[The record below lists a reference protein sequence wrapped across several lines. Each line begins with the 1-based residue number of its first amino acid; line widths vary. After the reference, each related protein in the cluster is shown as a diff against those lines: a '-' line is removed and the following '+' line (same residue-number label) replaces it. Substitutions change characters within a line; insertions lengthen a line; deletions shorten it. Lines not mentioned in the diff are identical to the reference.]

1 MEIVSKIFTHWLFPI
16 VTCMALLTVHI
27 GDSTPVEI
35 LRLKQFDL
43 LQQTDAPSRSADIGI
58 VTIDEKAISKYGQFP
73 WKRDVLA
80 DIIWKLREAG
90 ANIIVLPILMSET
103 DRLGGD
109 EDLAD
114 ALYQNGIV
122 IAQVGSGQVNKG
134 GMPRGVAKI
143 GDPIPYLFEWGG
155 MLGPIPLLGQ
165 TADGVGVLNTVP
177 EVDGVVRRL
186 PLMMSIGE
194 EVYPSIAVEVLR
206 VATGN
211 PSYQVKA
218 TDGGI
223 VAVRVKGFPIIKTD
237 ENARIWLRWNKTF
250 DKISA
255 AEDDFSAFAGRM
267 VIIGA
272 TAEGLGG
279 FIASPTGPK
288 HNYIPSAVSLQT
300 MIDGETILRPWWS
313 RLAELSA
320 TVLLGLLIIV
330 AARFFAYRWA
340 AMVII
345 WSVGGLLFGSW
356 WMWSGSLMLL
366 DVTMPI
372 ISVILVGFHA
382 IFLRFIL
389 EFRQKQQ
396 IKKQFGTYLSPDLV
410 AKLQRQPDLLRLGGD
425 SRELS
430 IMFTDVRGFTN
441 ISEHYGEDVQ
451 GLTKIMNRYMTAMT
465 KKILENNGTLDKYIG
480 DAQMAFWNAPV
491 DNEKH
496 ATDAV
501 KTALEMM
508 ESLDEFNEEVV
519 SEGIP
524 AFGMG
529 LGINTD
535 TVVVGNMG
543 SDQRFDY
550 TCLGDGVNTAAR
562 LEGQSKNYGVKI
574 IIGENTAKLV
584 DKIYATVK
592 LDCLA
597 VKGKTK
603 GVNLY
608 TVLGT
613 HEWCMKN
620 TSYVVDEQQH
630 NKMLELYNMQLW
642 DAATKFCLDLKKSN
656 AFRGALDDYYDLWI
670 ERIEEMSKMDLP
682 ANWDGI
688 YRATSK

>member
-1 MEIVSKIFTHWLFPI
+1 MLSKIFTHWLFPV
-16 VTCMALLTVHI
+16 VTCMVLLTVHI

-43 LQQTDAPSRSADIGI
+43 LQQTDNPVRSTDIGI
-58 VTIDEKAISKYGQFP
+58 VTLDEKAIEKYGQWP

-90 ANIIVLPILMSET
+90 ANIIVLPILMAET

-122 IAQVGSGQVNKG
+122 IAQVGSGQVNRG

-143 GDPIPYLFEWGG
+143 GDPLPYLFEWGG

-186 PLMMSIGE
+186 PLMMSIGD

-218 TDGGI
+218 NDGGI

-250 DKISA
+250 DEISA
-255 AEDDFSAFAGRM
+255 SEDDFSAFAGRM

-300 MIDGETILRPWWS
+300 MIDGETIQRPWWS

-330 AARFFAYRWA
+330 ASRFFAYRWA
-340 AMVII
+340 AMTII

-496 ATDAV
+496 AVDAV

-613 HEWCMKN
+613 HKWCMEN
-620 TSYVVDEQQH
+620 TNYAVDEMQH
-630 NKMLELYNMQLW
+630 NKMLELYNMQKW
-642 DAATKFCLDLKKSN
+642 DVATKFCLDFKKGN

-670 ERIEEMSKMDLP
+670 KRIEEMSKMDLP

>member
-1 MEIVSKIFTHWLFPI
+1 MLSKIFTHWLFPV
-16 VTCMALLTVHI
+16 VTCMVFLTVHI

-43 LQQTDAPSRSADIGI
+43 LQQTDIPVRSSDIGI
-58 VTIDEKAISKYGQFP
+58 VTLDEKAIEKYGQWP

-80 DIIWKLREAG
+80 DLIWQLRDAG
-90 ANIIVLPILMSET
+90 ANIIVLPILMAET

-109 EDLAD
+109 ETLAD
-114 ALYQNGIV
+114 ALYQNGVV
-122 IAQVGSGQVNKG
+122 IAQVGSGQVNRG

-155 MLGPIPLLGQ
+155 MLGPIPLFGQ

-177 EVDGVVRRL
+177 EIDGVVRRL

-218 TDGGI
+218 NDGGV

-237 ENARIWLRWNKTF
+237 ANARIWLRWNKTF
-250 DKISA
+250 DEISA
-255 AEDDFSAFAGRM
+255 AETDFSAFAGRM

-279 FIASPTGPK
+279 FIASPTGGQY
-288 HNYIPSAVSLQT
+288 NYMPSAVSLQT
-300 MIDGETILRPWWS
+300 MMDGETILRPWWS
-313 RLAELSA
+313 RLVEIYA
-320 TVLLGLLIIV
+320 TLQLGFLIII
-330 AARFFAYRWA
+330 ASRFFSYRWA
-340 AMVII
+340 GAIVIG
-345 WSVGGLLFGSW
+345 SVSGLVFASW
-356 WMWSGSLMLL
+356 WYWTTALMLL

-410 AKLQRQPDLLRLGGD
+410 NKLAKDPTLLKLGGE

-441 ISEHYGEDVQ
+441 ISEHYGKDVQ
-451 GLTKIMNRYMTAMT
+451 GLTVIMNRYMTAMT

-480 DAQMAFWNAPV
+480 DAQMAFWNAPL
-491 DNEKH
+491 DNKNH
-496 ATDAV
+496 AKDSV

-508 ESLDEFNEEVV
+508 ESLNEFNEEVV
-519 SEGIP
+519 AEGIP

-574 IIGENTAKLV
+574 ILGENTAMAIE
-584 DKIYATVK
+584 DEYAVVR

-597 VKGKTK
+597 VKGKTQ

-608 TVLGT
+608 TVIGT
-613 HEWCMKN
+613 HEWANEN
-620 TSYVVDEQQH
+620 TNYVIDTVQH
-630 NKMLELYNMQLW
+630 GKMLEMYQQQNW
-642 DAATKFCLDLKKSN
+642 KGAIKFCNELKG
-656 AFRGALDDYYDLWI
+656 AFAGALDDYYDLWL
-670 ERIEEMSKMDLP
+670 ERIAEMKSKKLP
-682 ANWDGI
+682 KDWDGI

>member
-1 MEIVSKIFTHWLFPI
+1 
-16 VTCMALLTVHI
+16 MA
-27 GDSTPVEI
+27 
-35 LRLKQFDL
+35 
-43 LQQTDAPSRSADIGI
+43 
-58 VTIDEKAISKYGQFP
+58 
-73 WKRDVLA
+73 
-80 DIIWKLREAG
+80 
-90 ANIIVLPILMSET
+90 ET

-122 IAQVGSGQVNKG
+122 IAQVGSGQVNRG

-143 GDPIPYLFEWGG
+143 GDPLPYLFEWGG

-186 PLMMSIGE
+186 PLMMSIGD

-218 TDGGI
+218 NDGGI

-250 DKISA
+250 DEISA
-255 AEDDFSAFAGRM
+255 SEDDFSAFAGRM

-300 MIDGETILRPWWS
+300 MIDGETIQRPWWS

-330 AARFFAYRWA
+330 ASRFFAYRWA
-340 AMVII
+340 AMTII

-496 ATDAV
+496 AVDAV

-613 HEWCMKN
+613 HKWCMEN
-620 TSYVVDEQQH
+620 TNYAVDEMQH
-630 NKMLELYNMQLW
+630 NKMLELYNMQKW
-642 DAATKFCLDLKKSN
+642 DVATKFCLDFKKGN

-670 ERIEEMSKMDLP
+670 KRIEEMSKMDLP

>member
-1 MEIVSKIFTHWLFPI
+1 MEIISRIFTHWLVPVI
-16 VTCMALLTVHI
+16 TCLVLLTVHM

-43 LQQTDAPSRSADIGI
+43 LQQTDHPVRSEDIGI
-58 VTIDEKAISKYGQFP
+58 VTIDEKAMEKYGQWP

-80 DIIWKLREAG
+80 DIIWNLREAG
-90 ANIIVLPILMSET
+90 ANIIVLPILLAEE

-109 EDLAD
+109 QVLAD
-114 ALYQNGIV
+114 ALYQNGVV
-122 IAQVGSGQVNKG
+122 IAQVGSGQVNRG
-134 GMPRGVAKI
+134 GIPRGVAKI

-155 MLGPIPLLGQ
+155 MLGPIPQLGQ
-165 TADGVGVLNTVP
+165 DADGVGVLNTVP
-177 EVDGVVRRL
+177 EIDGVVRRL

-218 TDGGI
+218 NAGGI
-223 VAVRVKGFPIIKTD
+223 QAVRVKGFPIISTD
-237 ENARIWLRWNKTF
+237 ESARIWLRWNKTF
-250 DKISA
+250 DEISA
-255 AEDDFSAFAGRM
+255 AETDFSAFAGRM
-267 VIIGA
+267 VIIGS

-279 FIASPTGPK
+279 FIASPTGPM
-288 HNYIPSAVSLQT
+288 HNYMPSAVSLQT
-300 MIDGETILRPWWS
+300 MLDGETIQRPYWAK
-313 RLAELSA
+313 LAELSA
-320 TVLLGLLIIV
+320 TLLFGLFIII

-340 AMVII
+340 AMSII
-345 WSVGGLLFGSW
+345 WSGMALLGGSYYLWTTQLL
-356 WMWSGSLMLL
+356 LL

-372 ISVILVGFHA
+372 VSLVLVGFHA

-410 AKLQRQPDLLRLGGD
+410 AKLQKNPELLQLGGD

-430 IMFTDVRGFTN
+430 IMFTDVRGFTT

-465 KKILENNGTLDKYIG
+465 KKIIENNGTLDKYIG
-480 DAQMAFWNAPV
+480 DAQMAFWNAPL
-491 DNEKH
+491 DNDNH
-496 ATDAV
+496 AEDSV
-501 KTALEMM
+501 KTALAMM
-508 ESLDEFNEEVV
+508 ESLDEFNKEIAD
-519 SEGIP
+519 EGIP
-524 AFGMG
+524 PFGMG

-574 IIGENTAKLV
+574 LLGPKTAEAVKDEYIILE
-584 DKIYATVK
+584 
-592 LDCLA
+592 LDNIA
-597 VKGKTK
+597 VKGKTV
-603 GVNLY
+603 GVQIYTIIDWKTQSTMAAQKHHETMHAKYRSQDFDAVIAICNNLKAEFS
-608 TVLGT
+608 GK
-613 HEWCMKN
+613 MKD
-620 TSYVVDEQQH
+620 YYEMWIQRC
-630 NKMLELYNMQLW
+630 E
-642 DAATKFCLDLKKSN
+642 DLKN
-656 AFRGALDDYYDLWI
+656 Q
-670 ERIEEMSKMDLP
+670 DLP
-682 ANWDGI
+682 ADWDGVF
-688 YRATSK
+688 RATSK

>member
-43 LQQTDAPSRSADIGI
+43 LQQTDNPVRSTDIGI
-58 VTIDEKAISKYGQFP
+58 VTLDEKAIEKYGQWP

-250 DKISA
+250 DEISA

-496 ATDAV
+496 AVDAV

-613 HEWCMKN
+613 HDWCMEN

-670 ERIEEMSKMDLP
+670 KRIEEMSKMDLP

>member
-1 MEIVSKIFTHWLFPI
+1 MLSKIFTHWLFPV
-16 VTCMALLTVHI
+16 VTCMVLLTVHI

-43 LQQTDAPSRSADIGI
+43 LQQTDNPVRSTDIGI
-58 VTIDEKAISKYGQFP
+58 VTLDEKAIEKYGQWP

-90 ANIIVLPILMSET
+90 ANIIVLPILMAET

-122 IAQVGSGQVNKG
+122 IAQVGSGQVNRG
-134 GMPRGVAKI
+134 GIPRGVAKI
-143 GDPIPYLFEWGG
+143 GDPLPYLFEWGG

-218 TDGGI
+218 NDGGI

-250 DKISA
+250 DEISA
-255 AEDDFSAFAGRM
+255 SEDDFSAFAGRM

-300 MIDGETILRPWWS
+300 MIDGETIQRPWWS

-330 AARFFAYRWA
+330 ASRFFAYRWA
-340 AMVII
+340 AMTII

-410 AKLQRQPDLLRLGGD
+410 AKLQRQPDLLRLGGE

-496 ATDAV
+496 AVDSV

-613 HEWCMKN
+613 HEWCMEN
-620 TSYVVDEQQH
+620 TSYVPDEKQH
-630 NKMLELYNMQLW
+630 NKMLELYKMQLW
-642 DAATKFCLDLKKSN
+642 DAATRFCLDLKKGN

>member
-1 MEIVSKIFTHWLFPI
+1 MEIISRIFTHWLVPVI
-16 VTCMALLTVHI
+16 TCLVLLTVHM

-43 LQQTDAPSRSADIGI
+43 LQQTDHPVRSEDIGI
-58 VTIDEKAISKYGQFP
+58 VTIDEKAMEKYGQWP

-80 DIIWKLREAG
+80 DIIWNLREAG
-90 ANIIVLPILMSET
+90 ANIIVLPILLAEE

-109 EDLAD
+109 QVLAD
-114 ALYQNGIV
+114 ALYQNGVV
-122 IAQVGSGQVNKG
+122 IAQVGSGQVNRG
-134 GMPRGVAKI
+134 GIPRGVAKI

-155 MLGPIPLLGQ
+155 MLGPIPQLGQ
-165 TADGVGVLNTVP
+165 DADGVGVLNTVP
-177 EVDGVVRRL
+177 EIDGVVRRL

-218 TDGGI
+218 NAGGI
-223 VAVRVKGFPIIKTD
+223 QAVRVKGFPIISTD
-237 ENARIWLRWNKTF
+237 ESARIWLRWNKTF
-250 DKISA
+250 DEISA
-255 AEDDFSAFAGRM
+255 AETDFSAFAGRM
-267 VIIGA
+267 VIIGS

-279 FIASPTGPK
+279 FIASPTGPM
-288 HNYIPSAVSLQT
+288 HNYMPSAVSLQT
-300 MIDGETILRPWWS
+300 MLDGETIQRPYWAK
-313 RLAELSA
+313 LAELSA
-320 TVLLGLLIIV
+320 TLLFGLFIII

-340 AMVII
+340 AMSII
-345 WSVGGLLFGSW
+345 WSGMALLGGSYYLWTTQLL
-356 WMWSGSLMLL
+356 LL

-372 ISVILVGFHA
+372 VSLVLVGFHA

-410 AKLQRQPDLLRLGGD
+410 AKLQKNPELLQLGGD

-430 IMFTDVRGFTN
+430 IMFTDVRGFTT

-465 KKILENNGTLDKYIG
+465 KKIIENNGTLDKYIG
-480 DAQMAFWNAPV
+480 DAQMAFWNAPL
-491 DNEKH
+491 DNDNH
-496 ATDAV
+496 AEDSV
-501 KTALEMM
+501 RTALAMM
-508 ESLDEFNEEVV
+508 ESLDEFNNEIAD
-519 SEGIP
+519 EGIP

-574 IIGENTAKLV
+574 LLGPKTAEAIKDDYTILE
-584 DKIYATVK
+584 
-592 LDCLA
+592 LDNIA
-597 VKGKTK
+597 VKGKTV
-603 GVNLY
+603 GVQIY
-608 TVLGT
+608 TVIDSKSATTLAAQKH
-613 HEWCMKN
+613 HEVMHAKYRDQDFEAVMAYCKSLQSEFGGVMK
-620 TSYVVDEQQH
+620 
-630 NKMLELYNMQLW
+630 
-642 DAATKFCLDLKKSN
+642 
-656 AFRGALDDYYDLWI
+656 DYYEMWTQRCEDL
-670 ERIEEMSKMDLP
+670 MQQDLP
-682 ANWDGI
+682 VNWDGVF
-688 YRATSK
+688 RATSK

>member
-1 MEIVSKIFTHWLFPI
+1 MLSKIFTHWLFPV
-16 VTCMALLTVHI
+16 VTCMVLLTVHI

-43 LQQTDAPSRSADIGI
+43 LQQTDIPVRSTDIGI
-58 VTIDEKAISKYGQFP
+58 VTLDEKAIEKYGQWP

-80 DIIWKLREAG
+80 DIIWRLREAG
-90 ANIIVLPILMSET
+90 ANIIVLPILMAET

-143 GDPIPYLFEWGG
+143 GDPIPYLFEWDG

-177 EVDGVVRRL
+177 EIDGVVRRL

-218 TDGGI
+218 NDGGI

-237 ENARIWLRWNKTF
+237 ANARIWLRWNKTF
-250 DKISA
+250 DEISA
-255 AEDDFSAFAGRM
+255 AETDFSAFSGRM

-279 FIASPTGPK
+279 FIATPTGPK
-288 HNYIPSAVSLQT
+288 HNYLPSAVSLQT
-300 MIDGETILRPWWS
+300 MLDGETILRPWWS
-313 RLAELSA
+313 RLLEIYA
-320 TVLLGLLIIV
+320 TLQVGFLLII
-330 AARFFAYRWA
+330 AARFFTYRWA
-340 AMVII
+340 GAIVVG
-345 WSVGGLLFGSW
+345 SVGGLVFASW
-356 WMWSGSLMLL
+356 WYWTTALMLL

-410 AKLQRQPDLLRLGGD
+410 NKLAKDPTLLKLGGE

-441 ISEHYGEDVQ
+441 ISEHYGKDVQ
-451 GLTKIMNRYMTAMT
+451 GLTVIMNRYMTAMT

-480 DAQMAFWNAPV
+480 DAQMAFWNAPL
-491 DNEKH
+491 DNKNH
-496 ATDAV
+496 AKDSV

-508 ESLDEFNEEVV
+508 ESLNEFNEEVV

-574 IIGENTAKLV
+574 ILGENTALAIE
-584 DKIYATVK
+584 DEYAVVR

-597 VKGKTK
+597 VKGKTQ

-608 TVLGT
+608 TVIGT
-613 HEWCMKN
+613 HEWANEN
-620 TSYVVDEQQH
+620 TSYVLDTQQH
-630 NKMLELYNMQLW
+630 DKMLELYKSQSW
-642 DAATKFCLDLKKSN
+642 KIATKFCNELKGG
-656 AFRGALDDYYDLWI
+656 FGGALDDYYDLWI
-670 ERIEEMSKMDLP
+670 ERIAEMKSKKLP
-682 ANWDGI
+682 KDWDGI

>member
-1 MEIVSKIFTHWLFPI
+1 MLSKVFTHWLVPVI
-16 VTCMALLTVHI
+16 TCLVLLTVHM

-43 LQQTDAPSRSADIGI
+43 LQQTDTTVRSSDVGI
-58 VTIDEKAISKYGQFP
+58 VTIDERAMEKYGQWP

-80 DIIWKLREAG
+80 DIIWNLREAG
-90 ANIIVLPILMSET
+90 ANIIVLPILLAEQ

-109 EDLAD
+109 ETLAD
-114 ALYQNGIV
+114 ALFQNGVV
-122 IAQVGSGQVNKG
+122 IAQVGSGQVNRG
-134 GMPRGVAKI
+134 GIPRGVAKI

-165 TADGVGVLNTVP
+165 NADGVGVLNTVP
-177 EVDGVVRRL
+177 EIDGVVRRL

-218 TDGGI
+218 NAGGI
-223 VAVRVKGFPIIKTD
+223 VAVRVKGFPIIQTD
-237 ENARIWLRWNKTF
+237 ESARIWLRWNKTF
-250 DKISA
+250 DEISA
-255 AEDDFSAFAGRM
+255 AETDFSAFAGRM

-279 FIASPTGPK
+279 FIASPTGPM
-288 HNYIPSAVSLQT
+288 HNYMPSAVSLQT
-300 MIDGETILRPWWS
+300 MLDGETIQRPYWA
-313 RLAELSA
+313 RLAEFSA
-320 TVLLGLLIIV
+320 TLLLGLFIII

-340 AMVII
+340 AMSII
-345 WSVGGLLFGSW
+345 WSAMALLGGSYYLWTTQLL
-356 WMWSGSLMLL
+356 LL
-366 DVTMPI
+366 DITMPI
-372 ISVILVGFHA
+372 VSLVLVGFHA

-410 AKLQRQPDLLRLGGD
+410 AKLQKNPELLQLGGD

-430 IMFTDVRGFTN
+430 IMFTDVRGFTT

-465 KKILENNGTLDKYIG
+465 KKIIENNGTLDKYIG
-480 DAQMAFWNAPV
+480 DAQMAFWNAPL
-491 DNEKH
+491 DNDNH
-496 ATDAV
+496 AEDSV
-501 KTALEMM
+501 RTALAMM
-508 ESLDEFNEEVV
+508 ESLDEFNNEIV

-574 IIGENTAKLV
+574 LLGPKTAE
-584 DKIYATVK
+584 AVK
-592 LDCLA
+592 DDYTILELDNIA
-597 VKGKTK
+597 VKGKTV
-603 GVNLY
+603 GVQIY
-608 TVLGT
+608 TVIDSKSATTLAAQKH
-613 HEWCMKN
+613 HEVMHAKYRDQDFEAVIAYCKSLKLEFGGVMK
-620 TSYVVDEQQH
+620 
-630 NKMLELYNMQLW
+630 
-642 DAATKFCLDLKKSN
+642 
-656 AFRGALDDYYDLWI
+656 DYYEMWIQRCEDL
-670 ERIEEMSKMDLP
+670 MQQDLP
-682 ANWDGI
+682 VNWDGVF
-688 YRATSK
+688 RATSK

>member
-1 MEIVSKIFTHWLFPI
+1 MLSKIFTHWLFPV
-16 VTCMALLTVHI
+16 VTCAVLLTVHI

-43 LQQTDAPSRSADIGI
+43 LQQTDIPSRSADIGI

-90 ANIIVLPILMSET
+90 ANIIVLPILMAEA

-143 GDPIPYLFEWGG
+143 GDPLPYLFEWGG

-186 PLMMSIGE
+186 PLMMSIGD
-194 EVYPSIAVEVLR
+194 EVFPSIAVEVLR

-218 TDGGI
+218 NDGGI

-250 DKISA
+250 DEMSA

-272 TAEGLGG
+272 TAEGVGG

-300 MIDGETILRPWWS
+300 MLDGETILRPWWS
-313 RLAELSA
+313 RMAELTGTA
-320 TVLLGLLIIV
+320 LLGLLIIV
-330 AARFFAYRWA
+330 ASRFFAYRWA
-340 AMVII
+340 AMTII

-372 ISVILVGFHA
+372 ISVVLVGFHA

-410 AKLQRQPDLLRLGGD
+410 NKLAKDPSLLKLGGE

-441 ISEHYGEDVQ
+441 ISEHYGKDVQ
-451 GLTKIMNRYMTAMT
+451 GLTEIMNRYMTAMT

-480 DAQMAFWNAPV
+480 DAQMAFWNAPL
-491 DNEKH
+491 DNDNH
-496 ATDAV
+496 AKDSV
-501 KTALEMM
+501 RTALAMM
-508 ESLDEFNEEVV
+508 ESLDEFNDEVV

-574 IIGENTAKLV
+574 ILGENTAKAIE
-584 DKIYATVK
+584 DEFATVR

-597 VKGKTK
+597 VKGKTQ

-608 TVLGT
+608 TVIGT
-613 HEWCMKN
+613 HEWANEN
-620 TSYVVDEQQH
+620 TSYVIDEQQH
-630 NKMLELYNMQLW
+630 DKMLELYKSQSW
-642 DAATKFCLDLKKSN
+642 KIATKFCNELKGG
-656 AFRGALDDYYDLWI
+656 FGGALDDYYDLWI
-670 ERIEEMSKMDLP
+670 ERIKEMKATKLP
-682 ANWDGI
+682 KDWDGI

>member
-1 MEIVSKIFTHWLFPI
+1 MEIISRIFTHWLVPVI
-16 VTCMALLTVHI
+16 TCLVLLTVHM

-43 LQQTDAPSRSADIGI
+43 LQQTDHPVRSEDIGI
-58 VTIDEKAISKYGQFP
+58 VTIDEKAMEKYGQWP

-80 DIIWKLREAG
+80 DIIWNLREAG
-90 ANIIVLPILMSET
+90 ANIIVLPILLAEE

-109 EDLAD
+109 QVLAD
-114 ALYQNGIV
+114 ALYQNGVV
-122 IAQVGSGQVNKG
+122 IAQVGSGQVNRG
-134 GMPRGVAKI
+134 GIPRGVAKI

-155 MLGPIPLLGQ
+155 MLGPIPQLGQ
-165 TADGVGVLNTVP
+165 DADGVGVLNTVP
-177 EVDGVVRRL
+177 EIDGVVRRL

-218 TDGGI
+218 NAGGI
-223 VAVRVKGFPIIKTD
+223 QAVRVKGFPIISTD
-237 ENARIWLRWNKTF
+237 ESARIWLRWNKTF
-250 DKISA
+250 DEISA
-255 AEDDFSAFAGRM
+255 AETDFSAFAGRM
-267 VIIGA
+267 VIIGS

-279 FIASPTGPK
+279 FIASPTGPM
-288 HNYIPSAVSLQT
+288 HNYMPSAVSLQT
-300 MIDGETILRPWWS
+300 MLDGETIQRPYWAK
-313 RLAELSA
+313 LAELSA
-320 TVLLGLLIIV
+320 TLLFGLFIII

-340 AMVII
+340 AMSII
-345 WSVGGLLFGSW
+345 WSGMALLGGSYYLWTTQLL
-356 WMWSGSLMLL
+356 LL

-372 ISVILVGFHA
+372 VSLVLVGFHA

-410 AKLQRQPDLLRLGGD
+410 AKLQKNPELLQLGGD

-430 IMFTDVRGFTN
+430 IMFTDVRGFTT

-465 KKILENNGTLDKYIG
+465 KKIIENNGTLDKYIG
-480 DAQMAFWNAPV
+480 DAQMAFWNAPL
-491 DNEKH
+491 DNDNH
-496 ATDAV
+496 AEDSV
-501 KTALEMM
+501 RTALAMM
-508 ESLDEFNEEVV
+508 ESLDEFNNEIAD
-519 SEGIP
+519 EGIP

-574 IIGENTAKLV
+574 LLGPKTAEAIKDDYTILE
-584 DKIYATVK
+584 
-592 LDCLA
+592 LDNIA
-597 VKGKTK
+597 VKGKTV
-603 GVNLY
+603 GVQIY
-608 TVLGT
+608 TVIDSKSATTLAAQKH
-613 HEWCMKN
+613 HEVMHAKYRDQDFEAVMAYCKSLQSEFGGVMK
-620 TSYVVDEQQH
+620 
-630 NKMLELYNMQLW
+630 
-642 DAATKFCLDLKKSN
+642 
-656 AFRGALDDYYDLWI
+656 DYYEMWSQRCEDL
-670 ERIEEMSKMDLP
+670 MQQDLP
-682 ANWDGI
+682 VNWDGVF
-688 YRATSK
+688 RATSK

>member
-1 MEIVSKIFTHWLFPI
+1 MEIISRIFTHWLVPVI
-16 VTCMALLTVHI
+16 TCLVLLTVHM

-43 LQQTDAPSRSADIGI
+43 LQQTDHPVRSEDIGI
-58 VTIDEKAISKYGQFP
+58 VTIDEKAMEKYGQWP

-80 DIIWKLREAG
+80 DIIWNLREAG
-90 ANIIVLPILMSET
+90 ANIIVLPILLAEE

-109 EDLAD
+109 QVLAD
-114 ALYQNGIV
+114 ALYQNGVV
-122 IAQVGSGQVNKG
+122 IAQVGSGQVNRG
-134 GMPRGVAKI
+134 GIPRGVAKI

-155 MLGPIPLLGQ
+155 MLGPIPQLGQ
-165 TADGVGVLNTVP
+165 DADGVGVLNTVP
-177 EVDGVVRRL
+177 EIDGVVRRL

-218 TDGGI
+218 NAGGI
-223 VAVRVKGFPIIKTD
+223 QAVRVKGFPIISTD
-237 ENARIWLRWNKTF
+237 ESARIWLRWNKTF
-250 DKISA
+250 DEISA
-255 AEDDFSAFAGRM
+255 AETDFSAFAGRM
-267 VIIGA
+267 VIIGS

-279 FIASPTGPK
+279 FIASPTGPM
-288 HNYIPSAVSLQT
+288 HNYMPSAVSLQT
-300 MIDGETILRPWWS
+300 MLDGETIQRPYWAK
-313 RLAELSA
+313 LAELSA
-320 TVLLGLLIIV
+320 TLLFGLFIII

-340 AMVII
+340 AMSII
-345 WSVGGLLFGSW
+345 WSGMALLGGSYYLWTTQLL
-356 WMWSGSLMLL
+356 LL

-372 ISVILVGFHA
+372 VSLVLVGFHA

-410 AKLQRQPDLLRLGGD
+410 AKLQKNPELLQLGGD

-430 IMFTDVRGFTN
+430 IMFTDVRGFTT

-465 KKILENNGTLDKYIG
+465 KKIIENNGTLDKYIG
-480 DAQMAFWNAPV
+480 DAQMAFWNAPL
-491 DNEKH
+491 DNDNH
-496 ATDAV
+496 AEDSV
-501 KTALEMM
+501 RTALAMM
-508 ESLDEFNEEVV
+508 ESLDEFNNEIAD
-519 SEGIP
+519 EGIP

-574 IIGENTAKLV
+574 LLGPKTAEAIKDDYTILE
-584 DKIYATVK
+584 
-592 LDCLA
+592 LDNIA
-597 VKGKTK
+597 VKGKTV
-603 GVNLY
+603 GVQIY
-608 TVLGT
+608 TVIDSKSATTLAAQRH
-613 HEWCMKN
+613 HEIMHAKYRDQDFEAVMSYCKSLQSEFGGVMK
-620 TSYVVDEQQH
+620 
-630 NKMLELYNMQLW
+630 
-642 DAATKFCLDLKKSN
+642 
-656 AFRGALDDYYDLWI
+656 DYYEMWSQRCEDL
-670 ERIEEMSKMDLP
+670 MQQDLP
-682 ANWDGI
+682 VNWDGVF
-688 YRATSK
+688 RATSK

>member
-1 MEIVSKIFTHWLFPI
+1 MEIISRIFTHWLVPVI
-16 VTCMALLTVHI
+16 TCLVLLTVHM

-43 LQQTDAPSRSADIGI
+43 LQQTDQPVRSSDIGI
-58 VTIDEKAISKYGQFP
+58 VTIDEKAMEKYGQWP

-80 DIIWKLREAG
+80 DIIWNLRDAG
-90 ANIIVLPILMSET
+90 ANIIVLPILLAEE

-109 EDLAD
+109 QVLAD
-114 ALYQNGIV
+114 ALYQNGVV
-122 IAQVGSGQVNKG
+122 IAQVGSGQVNRG
-134 GMPRGVAKI
+134 GIPRGVAKI

-155 MLGPIPLLGQ
+155 MLGPIPQLGQ
-165 TADGVGVLNTVP
+165 DADGVGVLNTVP
-177 EVDGVVRRL
+177 EIDGVVRRL

-218 TDGGI
+218 NAGGI
-223 VAVRVKGFPIIKTD
+223 QAVRVKGFPIISTD
-237 ENARIWLRWNKTF
+237 ESARIWLRWNKTF
-250 DKISA
+250 DEISA
-255 AEDDFSAFAGRM
+255 AETDFSAFAGRM
-267 VIIGA
+267 VIIGS

-279 FIASPTGPK
+279 FIASPTGPM
-288 HNYIPSAVSLQT
+288 HNYMPSAVSLQT
-300 MIDGETILRPWWS
+300 MMDGETIQRPYWAK
-313 RLAELSA
+313 LAELSA
-320 TVLLGLLIIV
+320 TLLFGLFIII

-340 AMVII
+340 AMSII
-345 WSVGGLLFGSW
+345 WSGMALLGGSYYLWTTQLL
-356 WMWSGSLMLL
+356 LL

-372 ISVILVGFHA
+372 VSLVLVGFHA

-410 AKLQRQPDLLRLGGD
+410 AKLQKNPELLQLGGD

-430 IMFTDVRGFTN
+430 IMFTDVRGFTT

-465 KKILENNGTLDKYIG
+465 KKIIENNGTLDKYIG
-480 DAQMAFWNAPV
+480 DAQMAFWNAPL
-491 DNEKH
+491 DNDNH
-496 ATDAV
+496 AEDSV
-501 KTALEMM
+501 RTALAMM
-508 ESLDEFNEEVV
+508 ESLDEFNNEIAD
-519 SEGIP
+519 EGIP

-574 IIGENTAKLV
+574 LLGPKTAEAIKDDYTILE
-584 DKIYATVK
+584 
-592 LDCLA
+592 LDNIA
-597 VKGKTK
+597 VKGKTV
-603 GVNLY
+603 GVQIYTVIDSCLLY
-608 TVLGT
+608 T
-613 HEWCMKN
+613 
-620 TSYVVDEQQH
+620 SPSPRD
-630 NKMLELYNMQLW
+630 
-642 DAATKFCLDLKKSN
+642 
-656 AFRGALDDYYDLWI
+656 
-670 ERIEEMSKMDLP
+670 
-682 ANWDGI
+682 
-688 YRATSK
+688 

>member
-1 MEIVSKIFTHWLFPI
+1 MLSKIFTHWLFPV
-16 VTCMALLTVHI
+16 VTCMVLLTVHI

-43 LQQTDAPSRSADIGI
+43 LQQTDNPVRSTDIGI
-58 VTIDEKAISKYGQFP
+58 VTLDEKAIEKYGQWP

-90 ANIIVLPILMSET
+90 ANIIVLPILMAET

-143 GDPIPYLFEWGG
+143 GDPLPYLFEWGG

-491 DNEKH
+491 DNQKH
-496 ATDAV
+496 ALDAV

-608 TVLGT
+608 TVIGT
-613 HEWCMKN
+613 HEWCMEN
-620 TSYVVDEQQH
+620 TSYIPDEKQH

-642 DAATKFCLDLKKSN
+642 DAATRFCLDLKKGN

>member
-1 MEIVSKIFTHWLFPI
+1 MEIISRIFTHWLVPVI
-16 VTCMALLTVHI
+16 TCLVLLTVHM

-43 LQQTDAPSRSADIGI
+43 LQQTDHPVRSEDIGI
-58 VTIDEKAISKYGQFP
+58 VTIDEKAMEKYGQWP

-80 DIIWKLREAG
+80 DIIWNLREAG
-90 ANIIVLPILMSET
+90 ANIIVLPILLAEE

-109 EDLAD
+109 QVLAD
-114 ALYQNGIV
+114 ALYQNGVV
-122 IAQVGSGQVNKG
+122 IAQVGSGQVNRG
-134 GMPRGVAKI
+134 GIPRGVAKI

-155 MLGPIPLLGQ
+155 MLGPIPQLGQ
-165 TADGVGVLNTVP
+165 DADGVGVLNTVP
-177 EVDGVVRRL
+177 EIDGVVRRL

-218 TDGGI
+218 NAGGI
-223 VAVRVKGFPIIKTD
+223 QAVRVKGFPIISTD
-237 ENARIWLRWNKTF
+237 ESARIWLRWNKTF
-250 DKISA
+250 DEISA
-255 AEDDFSAFAGRM
+255 AETDFSAFAGRM
-267 VIIGA
+267 VIIGS

-279 FIASPTGPK
+279 FIASPTGPM
-288 HNYIPSAVSLQT
+288 HNYMPSAVSLQT
-300 MIDGETILRPWWS
+300 MLDGETIQRPYWAK
-313 RLAELSA
+313 LAELSA
-320 TVLLGLLIIV
+320 TLLFGLFIII

-340 AMVII
+340 AMSII
-345 WSVGGLLFGSW
+345 WSGMALLGGSYYLWTTQLL
-356 WMWSGSLMLL
+356 LL

-372 ISVILVGFHA
+372 VSLVLVGFHA

-410 AKLQRQPDLLRLGGD
+410 AKLQKNPELLQLGGD

-430 IMFTDVRGFTN
+430 IMFTDVRGFTT

-465 KKILENNGTLDKYIG
+465 KKIIENNGTLDKYIG
-480 DAQMAFWNAPV
+480 DAQMAFWNAPL
-491 DNEKH
+491 DNDNH
-496 ATDAV
+496 AEDSV
-501 KTALEMM
+501 RTALAMM
-508 ESLDEFNEEVV
+508 ESLDEFNNEIAD
-519 SEGIP
+519 EGIP

-574 IIGENTAKLV
+574 LLGPKTAEAIKDDYTILE
-584 DKIYATVK
+584 
-592 LDCLA
+592 LDNIA
-597 VKGKTK
+597 VKGKTV
-603 GVNLY
+603 GVQIY
-608 TVLGT
+608 TVIDSKSATTLT
-613 HEWCMKN
+613 AQKHHEVMHAKYRDQDFEAVMAYCKSLQSEFGGVMK
-620 TSYVVDEQQH
+620 
-630 NKMLELYNMQLW
+630 
-642 DAATKFCLDLKKSN
+642 
-656 AFRGALDDYYDLWI
+656 DYYEMWSQRCEDL
-670 ERIEEMSKMDLP
+670 MQQDLP
-682 ANWDGI
+682 VNWDGVF
-688 YRATSK
+688 RATSK

>member
-1 MEIVSKIFTHWLFPI
+1 MEIISRIFTHWLVPVI
-16 VTCMALLTVHI
+16 TCLVLLTVHM

-43 LQQTDAPSRSADIGI
+43 LQQTDHPVRSEDIGI
-58 VTIDEKAISKYGQFP
+58 VTIDEKAMEKYGQWP

-80 DIIWKLREAG
+80 DIIWNLREAG
-90 ANIIVLPILMSET
+90 ANIIVLPILLAEE

-109 EDLAD
+109 QVLAD
-114 ALYQNGIV
+114 ALYQNGVV
-122 IAQVGSGQVNKG
+122 IAQVGSGQVNRG
-134 GMPRGVAKI
+134 GIPRGVAKI

-155 MLGPIPLLGQ
+155 MLGPIPQLGQ
-165 TADGVGVLNTVP
+165 DADGVGVLNTVP
-177 EVDGVVRRL
+177 EIDGVVRRL

-218 TDGGI
+218 NAGGI
-223 VAVRVKGFPIIKTD
+223 QAVRVKGFPIISTD
-237 ENARIWLRWNKTF
+237 ESARIWLRWNKTF
-250 DKISA
+250 DEISA
-255 AEDDFSAFAGRM
+255 AETDFSAFAGRM
-267 VIIGA
+267 VIIGS

-279 FIASPTGPK
+279 FIASPTGPM
-288 HNYIPSAVSLQT
+288 HNYMPSAVSLQT
-300 MIDGETILRPWWS
+300 MLDGETIQRPYWAK
-313 RLAELSA
+313 LAELSA
-320 TVLLGLLIIV
+320 TLLFGLFIII

-340 AMVII
+340 AMSII
-345 WSVGGLLFGSW
+345 WSGMALLGGSYYLWTTQLL
-356 WMWSGSLMLL
+356 LL

-372 ISVILVGFHA
+372 VSLVLVGFHA

-410 AKLQRQPDLLRLGGD
+410 AKLQKNPELLQLGGD

-430 IMFTDVRGFTN
+430 IMFTDVRGFTT

-465 KKILENNGTLDKYIG
+465 KKIIENNGTLDKYIG
-480 DAQMAFWNAPV
+480 DAQMAFWNAPL
-491 DNEKH
+491 DNENH
-496 ATDAV
+496 AEDSV
-501 KTALEMM
+501 RTALAMM
-508 ESLDEFNEEVV
+508 ESLDEFNNEIAD
-519 SEGIP
+519 EGIP

-574 IIGENTAKLV
+574 LLGPKTAEAIKDDYTILE
-584 DKIYATVK
+584 
-592 LDCLA
+592 LDNIA
-597 VKGKTK
+597 VKGKTV
-603 GVNLY
+603 GVQIY
-608 TVLGT
+608 TVIDSKSATTLAAQKH
-613 HEWCMKN
+613 HEVMHAKYRDQDFEAVMAYCKSLQSEFGGVMK
-620 TSYVVDEQQH
+620 
-630 NKMLELYNMQLW
+630 
-642 DAATKFCLDLKKSN
+642 
-656 AFRGALDDYYDLWI
+656 DYYEMWSQRCEDL
-670 ERIEEMSKMDLP
+670 MQQDLP
-682 ANWDGI
+682 VNWDGVF
-688 YRATSK
+688 RATSK

>member
-1 MEIVSKIFTHWLFPI
+1 MEIISRIFTHWLVPVI
-16 VTCMALLTVHI
+16 TCLVLLTVHM

-43 LQQTDAPSRSADIGI
+43 LQQTDHPVRSSDIGI
-58 VTIDEKAISKYGQFP
+58 VTIDEKSLQKYGQWP

-80 DIIWKLREAG
+80 DIIWNLREAG
-90 ANIIVLPILMSET
+90 ANIIVLPILLAEE

-109 EDLAD
+109 QVLAD
-114 ALYQNGIV
+114 ALYQNGVV
-122 IAQVGSGQVNKG
+122 IAQVGSGQVNRG
-134 GMPRGVAKI
+134 GIPRGVAKI

-155 MLGPIPLLGQ
+155 MLGPIPQLGQ
-165 TADGVGVLNTVP
+165 DADGVGVLNTVP
-177 EVDGVVRRL
+177 EIDGVVRRL

-218 TDGGI
+218 NAGGI
-223 VAVRVKGFPIIKTD
+223 QAVRVKGFPIIQTD
-237 ENARIWLRWNKTF
+237 ESARIWLRWNKTF
-250 DKISA
+250 DEISA
-255 AEDDFSAFAGRM
+255 AETDFSAFAGRM

-279 FIASPTGPK
+279 FIASPTGPM
-288 HNYIPSAVSLQT
+288 HNYMPSAVSLQT
-300 MIDGETILRPWWS
+300 MLDGETIQRPYWA
-313 RLAELSA
+313 RLAEFSA
-320 TVLLGLLIIV
+320 TLLLGLFIII

-340 AMVII
+340 AMSII
-345 WSVGGLLFGSW
+345 WSAMALLGGSYYLWTTQLL
-356 WMWSGSLMLL
+356 LL
-366 DVTMPI
+366 DITMPI
-372 ISVILVGFHA
+372 VSLVLVGFHA

-410 AKLQRQPDLLRLGGD
+410 AKLQKNPELLQLGGD

-430 IMFTDVRGFTN
+430 IMFTDVRGFTT

-465 KKILENNGTLDKYIG
+465 KKIIENNGTLDKYIG
-480 DAQMAFWNAPV
+480 DAQMAFWNAPL
-491 DNEKH
+491 DNDNH
-496 ATDAV
+496 AEDSV
-501 KTALEMM
+501 RTALAMM
-508 ESLDEFNEEVV
+508 ESLDEFNNEIV

-574 IIGENTAKLV
+574 LLGPKTAE
-584 DKIYATVK
+584 AVK
-592 LDCLA
+592 DDYTILELDNIA
-597 VKGKTK
+597 VKGKTV
-603 GVNLY
+603 GVQIY
-608 TVLGT
+608 TVIDSKSATTLAAQKH
-613 HEWCMKN
+613 HEVMHAKYRDQDFEAVIAYCKSLKLEFGGVMK
-620 TSYVVDEQQH
+620 
-630 NKMLELYNMQLW
+630 
-642 DAATKFCLDLKKSN
+642 
-656 AFRGALDDYYDLWI
+656 DYYEMWIQRCEDL
-670 ERIEEMSKMDLP
+670 MQQDLP
-682 ANWDGI
+682 VNWDGVF
-688 YRATSK
+688 RATSK

>member
-1 MEIVSKIFTHWLFPI
+1 MLSKIFTHWLFPV
-16 VTCMALLTVHI
+16 VTCMVFLTVHI

-43 LQQTDAPSRSADIGI
+43 LQQTDIPVRSTDIGI
-58 VTIDEKAISKYGQFP
+58 VTLDEKAIEKYGQWP

-80 DIIWKLREAG
+80 DIIWRLREAG
-90 ANIIVLPILMSET
+90 ANIIVLPILMAET

-143 GDPIPYLFEWGG
+143 GDPIPYLFEWDG

-177 EVDGVVRRL
+177 EIDGVVRRL

-218 TDGGI
+218 NDGGV
-223 VAVRVKGFPIIKTD
+223 VAVRVKGFPTIKTD
-237 ENARIWLRWNKTF
+237 ANARIWLRWNKTF
-250 DKISA
+250 DEISA
-255 AEDDFSAFAGRM
+255 AETDFSAFSGRM

-279 FIASPTGPK
+279 FIASPTGGQY
-288 HNYIPSAVSLQT
+288 NYMPSAVSLQT
-300 MIDGETILRPWWS
+300 MMDGETILRPWWS
-313 RLAELSA
+313 RLLEIYA
-320 TVLLGLLIIV
+320 TLQLGFLIII
-330 AARFFAYRWA
+330 AARFFSYRWA
-340 AMVII
+340 GLTII
-345 WSVGGLLFGSW
+345 GSVGGLVFASW
-356 WMWSGSLMLL
+356 WFWTTQLLLL

-372 ISVILVGFHA
+372 ISVVLVGFHA

-410 AKLQRQPDLLRLGGD
+410 NKLAKDPTLLKLGGE

-441 ISEHYGEDVQ
+441 ISEHYGKDVQ
-451 GLTKIMNRYMTAMT
+451 GLTVIMNRYMTAMT

-480 DAQMAFWNAPV
+480 DAQMAFWNAPL
-491 DNEKH
+491 DNKNH
-496 ATDAV
+496 AKDSV

-508 ESLDEFNEEVV
+508 ESLNEFNEEVV

-574 IIGENTAKLV
+574 ILGENTALAIE
-584 DKIYATVK
+584 DEYAVIR

-597 VKGKTK
+597 VKGKTQ

-608 TVLGT
+608 TVIGT
-613 HEWCMKN
+613 HEWANEN
-620 TSYVVDEQQH
+620 TNYVIDTVQH
-630 NKMLELYNMQLW
+630 DKMLEMYQQQNW
-642 DAATKFCLDLKKSN
+642 KGAIKFCNELKGGF
-656 AFRGALDDYYDLWI
+656 AGALDDYYDLWL
-670 ERIEEMSKMDLP
+670 ERIAEMKSKKLP
-682 ANWDGI
+682 KDWDGI

>member
-1 MEIVSKIFTHWLFPI
+1 MEIISRIFTHWLVPVI
-16 VTCMALLTVHI
+16 TCLVLLTVHM

-43 LQQTDAPSRSADIGI
+43 LQQTDHPVRSEDIGI
-58 VTIDEKAISKYGQFP
+58 VTIDEKAMEKYGQWP

-80 DIIWKLREAG
+80 DIIWNLREAG
-90 ANIIVLPILMSET
+90 ANIIVLPILLAEE

-109 EDLAD
+109 QVLAD
-114 ALYQNGIV
+114 ALYQNGVV
-122 IAQVGSGQVNKG
+122 IAQVGSGQVNRG
-134 GMPRGVAKI
+134 GIPRGVAKI

-155 MLGPIPLLGQ
+155 MLGPIPQLGQ
-165 TADGVGVLNTVP
+165 DADGVGVLNTVP
-177 EVDGVVRRL
+177 EIDGVVRRL

-218 TDGGI
+218 NAGGI
-223 VAVRVKGFPIIKTD
+223 QAVRVKGFPIISTD
-237 ENARIWLRWNKTF
+237 ESARIWLRWNKTF
-250 DKISA
+250 DEISA
-255 AEDDFSAFAGRM
+255 AETDFSAFAGRM
-267 VIIGA
+267 VIIGS

-279 FIASPTGPK
+279 FIASPTGPM
-288 HNYIPSAVSLQT
+288 HNYMPSAVSLQT
-300 MIDGETILRPWWS
+300 MLDGETIQRPYWAK
-313 RLAELSA
+313 LAELSA
-320 TVLLGLLIIV
+320 TLLFGLFIII

-340 AMVII
+340 AMSII
-345 WSVGGLLFGSW
+345 WSGMALLGGSYYLWTTQLL
-356 WMWSGSLMLL
+356 LL

-372 ISVILVGFHA
+372 VSLVLVGFHA

-410 AKLQRQPDLLRLGGD
+410 AKLQKNPELLQLGGD

-430 IMFTDVRGFTN
+430 IMFTDVRGFTT

-465 KKILENNGTLDKYIG
+465 KKIIENNGTLDKYIG
-480 DAQMAFWNAPV
+480 DAQMAFWNAPL
-491 DNEKH
+491 DNDNH
-496 ATDAV
+496 AEDSV
-501 KTALEMM
+501 RTALAMM
-508 ESLDEFNEEVV
+508 ESLDEFNNEIAD
-519 SEGIP
+519 EGIP

-574 IIGENTAKLV
+574 LLGPKTAE
-584 DKIYATVK
+584 AVK
-592 LDCLA
+592 DDYTILELDNIA
-597 VKGKTK
+597 VKGKTV
-603 GVNLY
+603 GVQIY
-608 TVLGT
+608 TVIDSKSATTLAAQRH
-613 HEWCMKN
+613 HEVMHAKYRDQDFEAVMAYCKSLQSEFGGVMK
-620 TSYVVDEQQH
+620 
-630 NKMLELYNMQLW
+630 
-642 DAATKFCLDLKKSN
+642 
-656 AFRGALDDYYDLWI
+656 DYYEMWTQRCEDL
-670 ERIEEMSKMDLP
+670 MQQDLP
-682 ANWDGI
+682 VNWDGVF
-688 YRATSK
+688 RATSK

>member
-1 MEIVSKIFTHWLFPI
+1 MEIISRIFTHWLVPVI
-16 VTCMALLTVHI
+16 TCLVLLTVHM

-43 LQQTDAPSRSADIGI
+43 LQQTDHPVRSEDIGI
-58 VTIDEKAISKYGQFP
+58 VTIDEKAMEKYGQWP

-80 DIIWKLREAG
+80 DIIWNLREAG
-90 ANIIVLPILMSET
+90 ANIIVLPILLAEE

-109 EDLAD
+109 QVLAD
-114 ALYQNGIV
+114 ALYQNGVV
-122 IAQVGSGQVNKG
+122 IAQVGSGQVNRG
-134 GMPRGVAKI
+134 GIPRGVAKI

-155 MLGPIPLLGQ
+155 MLGPIPQLGQ
-165 TADGVGVLNTVP
+165 DADGVGVLNTVP
-177 EVDGVVRRL
+177 EIDGVVRRL

-218 TDGGI
+218 NAGGI
-223 VAVRVKGFPIIKTD
+223 QAVRVKGFPIISTD
-237 ENARIWLRWNKTF
+237 ESARIWLRWNKTF
-250 DKISA
+250 DEISA
-255 AEDDFSAFAGRM
+255 AETDFSAFAGRM
-267 VIIGA
+267 VIIGS

-279 FIASPTGPK
+279 FIASPTGPM
-288 HNYIPSAVSLQT
+288 HNYMPSAVSLQT
-300 MIDGETILRPWWS
+300 MLDGETIQRPYWAK
-313 RLAELSA
+313 LAELSA
-320 TVLLGLLIIV
+320 TLLFGLFIII

-340 AMVII
+340 AMSII
-345 WSVGGLLFGSW
+345 WSGMALLGGSYYLWTTQLL
-356 WMWSGSLMLL
+356 LL

-372 ISVILVGFHA
+372 VSLVLVGFHA

-410 AKLQRQPDLLRLGGD
+410 AKLQKNPELLQLGGD

-430 IMFTDVRGFTN
+430 IMFTDVRGFTT

-465 KKILENNGTLDKYIG
+465 KKIIENNGTLDKYIG
-480 DAQMAFWNAPV
+480 DAQMAFWNAPL
-491 DNEKH
+491 DNDNH
-496 ATDAV
+496 AEDSV
-501 KTALEMM
+501 KTALAMM
-508 ESLDEFNEEVV
+508 ESLDEFNNEIAD
-519 SEGIP
+519 EGIP

-574 IIGENTAKLV
+574 LLGPKTAEAIKDDYTILE
-584 DKIYATVK
+584 
-592 LDCLA
+592 LDNIA
-597 VKGKTK
+597 VKGKTV
-603 GVNLY
+603 GVQIY
-608 TVLGT
+608 TVIDSKSATTLAAQKH
-613 HEWCMKN
+613 HEVMHAKYRDQDFEAVMAYCKSLQSEFGGVMK
-620 TSYVVDEQQH
+620 
-630 NKMLELYNMQLW
+630 
-642 DAATKFCLDLKKSN
+642 
-656 AFRGALDDYYDLWI
+656 DYYEMWTQRCEDL
-670 ERIEEMSKMDLP
+670 MQQDLP
-682 ANWDGI
+682 VNWDGVF
-688 YRATSK
+688 RATSK

>member
-1 MEIVSKIFTHWLFPI
+1 MEIISRIFTHWLVPVI
-16 VTCMALLTVHI
+16 TCLVLLTVHM

-43 LQQTDAPSRSADIGI
+43 LQQTDHPVRSEDIGI
-58 VTIDEKAISKYGQFP
+58 VTIDEKAMEKYGQWP

-80 DIIWKLREAG
+80 DIIWNLREAG
-90 ANIIVLPILMSET
+90 ANIIVLPILLAEE

-109 EDLAD
+109 QVLAD
-114 ALYQNGIV
+114 ALYQNGVV
-122 IAQVGSGQVNKG
+122 IAPVGSGQVNRG
-134 GMPRGVAKI
+134 GIPRGVAKI

-155 MLGPIPLLGQ
+155 MLGPIPQLGQ
-165 TADGVGVLNTVP
+165 DADGVGVLNTVP
-177 EVDGVVRRL
+177 EIDGVVRRL

-218 TDGGI
+218 NAGGI
-223 VAVRVKGFPIIKTD
+223 QAVRVKGFPIISTD
-237 ENARIWLRWNKTF
+237 ESARIWLRWNKTF
-250 DKISA
+250 DEISA
-255 AEDDFSAFAGRM
+255 AETDFSAFAGRM
-267 VIIGA
+267 VIIGS

-279 FIASPTGPK
+279 FIASPTGPM
-288 HNYIPSAVSLQT
+288 HNYMPSAVSLQT
-300 MIDGETILRPWWS
+300 MLDGETIQRPYWAK
-313 RLAELSA
+313 LAELSA
-320 TVLLGLLIIV
+320 TLLFGLFIII

-340 AMVII
+340 AMSII
-345 WSVGGLLFGSW
+345 WSGMALLGGSYYLWTTQLL
-356 WMWSGSLMLL
+356 LL

-372 ISVILVGFHA
+372 VSLVLVGFHA

-410 AKLQRQPDLLRLGGD
+410 AKLQKNPELLQLGGD

-430 IMFTDVRGFTN
+430 IMFTDVRGFTT

-465 KKILENNGTLDKYIG
+465 KKIIENNGTLDKYIG
-480 DAQMAFWNAPV
+480 DAQMAFWNAPL
-491 DNEKH
+491 DNDNH
-496 ATDAV
+496 AEDSV
-501 KTALEMM
+501 RTALAMM
-508 ESLDEFNEEVV
+508 ESLDEFNNEIAD
-519 SEGIP
+519 EGIP

-574 IIGENTAKLV
+574 LLGPKTAEAIKDDYTILE
-584 DKIYATVK
+584 
-592 LDCLA
+592 LDNIA
-597 VKGKTK
+597 VKGKTV
-603 GVNLY
+603 GVQIY
-608 TVLGT
+608 TVIDSKSATTLAAQKH
-613 HEWCMKN
+613 HEVMHAKYRDQDFEAVMAYCKSLQSEFGGVMK
-620 TSYVVDEQQH
+620 
-630 NKMLELYNMQLW
+630 
-642 DAATKFCLDLKKSN
+642 
-656 AFRGALDDYYDLWI
+656 DYYEMWSQRCEDL
-670 ERIEEMSKMDLP
+670 MQQDLP
-682 ANWDGI
+682 VNWDGVF
-688 YRATSK
+688 RATSK

>member
-1 MEIVSKIFTHWLFPI
+1 MEIISRIFTHWLVPVI
-16 VTCMALLTVHI
+16 TCLVLLTVHM

-43 LQQTDAPSRSADIGI
+43 LQQTDHPVRSSDIGI
-58 VTIDEKAISKYGQFP
+58 VTIDEKAMEKYGQWP

-80 DIIWKLREAG
+80 DIIWNLREAG
-90 ANIIVLPILMSET
+90 ANIIVLPILLAEE

-109 EDLAD
+109 QVLAD
-114 ALYQNGIV
+114 ALYQNGVV
-122 IAQVGSGQVNKG
+122 IAQVGSGQVNRG
-134 GMPRGVAKI
+134 GIPRGVAKI

-155 MLGPIPLLGQ
+155 MLGPIPQLGQ
-165 TADGVGVLNTVP
+165 DADGVGVLNTVP
-177 EVDGVVRRL
+177 EIDGVVRRL

-218 TDGGI
+218 NAGGI
-223 VAVRVKGFPIIKTD
+223 QAVRVKGFPIIQTD
-237 ENARIWLRWNKTF
+237 ESARIWLRWNKTF
-250 DKISA
+250 DEISA
-255 AEDDFSAFAGRM
+255 AETDFSAFAGRM
-267 VIIGA
+267 VIIGS

-279 FIASPTGPK
+279 FIASPTGPM
-288 HNYIPSAVSLQT
+288 HNYMPSAVSLQT
-300 MIDGETILRPWWS
+300 MLDGETIQRPYWA
-313 RLAELSA
+313 RLAEFSA
-320 TVLLGLLIIV
+320 TLLLGLFIII

-340 AMVII
+340 AMSII
-345 WSVGGLLFGSW
+345 WSAMALLGGSYYLWTTQLL
-356 WMWSGSLMLL
+356 LL
-366 DVTMPI
+366 DITMPI
-372 ISVILVGFHA
+372 VSLVLVGFHA

-410 AKLQRQPDLLRLGGD
+410 AKLQKNPELLQLGGD

-430 IMFTDVRGFTN
+430 IMFTDVRGFTT

-465 KKILENNGTLDKYIG
+465 KKIIENNGTLDKYIG
-480 DAQMAFWNAPV
+480 DAQMAFWNAPL
-491 DNEKH
+491 DNDNH
-496 ATDAV
+496 AEDSV
-501 KTALEMM
+501 RTALAMM
-508 ESLDEFNEEVV
+508 ESLDEFNNEIV

-574 IIGENTAKLV
+574 LLGPKTAE
-584 DKIYATVK
+584 AVK
-592 LDCLA
+592 DDYTILELDNIA
-597 VKGKTK
+597 VKGKTV
-603 GVNLY
+603 GVQIY
-608 TVLGT
+608 TVIDSKSATTLAAQKH
-613 HEWCMKN
+613 HEVMHAKYRDQDFEAVMAYCKSLKTEFGGVMK
-620 TSYVVDEQQH
+620 
-630 NKMLELYNMQLW
+630 
-642 DAATKFCLDLKKSN
+642 
-656 AFRGALDDYYDLWI
+656 DYYEMWIQRCEDL
-670 ERIEEMSKMDLP
+670 MQQDLP
-682 ANWDGI
+682 VNWDGVF
-688 YRATSK
+688 RATSK

>member
-1 MEIVSKIFTHWLFPI
+1 MEIISKIFTHWLVPVI
-16 VTCMALLTVHI
+16 TCLVLLTVHM

-43 LQQTDAPSRSADIGI
+43 LQQTDYPVRSEDIGI
-58 VTIDEKAISKYGQFP
+58 VTIDEKAMEKYGQWP

-80 DIIWKLREAG
+80 DIIWNLREAG
-90 ANIIVLPILMSET
+90 ANIIVLPILLAEE

-109 EDLAD
+109 QVLAD
-114 ALYQNGIV
+114 ALYQNGVV

-134 GMPRGVAKI
+134 GIPRGVAKI

-155 MLGPIPLLGQ
+155 MLGPIPQLGQ
-165 TADGVGVLNTVP
+165 DADGVGVLNTVP
-177 EVDGVVRRL
+177 EIDGVVRRL

-218 TDGGI
+218 NAGGI
-223 VAVRVKGFPIIKTD
+223 QAVRVKGFPIIQTD
-237 ENARIWLRWNKTF
+237 ESARIWLRWNKTF
-250 DKISA
+250 DEISA
-255 AEDDFSAFAGRM
+255 AETDFSAFAGRM
-267 VIIGA
+267 VIIGS

-279 FIASPTGPK
+279 FIASPTGPM
-288 HNYIPSAVSLQT
+288 HNYMPSAVSLQT
-300 MIDGETILRPWWS
+300 MLDGETIQRPYWAK
-313 RLAELSA
+313 LAELSA
-320 TVLLGLLIIV
+320 TLLFGLFIII

-340 AMVII
+340 AMSII
-345 WSVGGLLFGSW
+345 WSGMALLGGSYYLWTTQLL
-356 WMWSGSLMLL
+356 LL

-372 ISVILVGFHA
+372 VSLVLVGFHA

-410 AKLQRQPDLLRLGGD
+410 AKLQKNPELLQLGGD

-430 IMFTDVRGFTN
+430 IMFTDVRGFTT

-465 KKILENNGTLDKYIG
+465 KKIIENNGTLDKYIG
-480 DAQMAFWNAPV
+480 DAQMAFWNAPL
-491 DNEKH
+491 DNDNH
-496 ATDAV
+496 AEDSV
-501 KTALEMM
+501 RTALAMM
-508 ESLDEFNEEVV
+508 ESLDEFNNEIAD
-519 SEGIP
+519 EGIP

-574 IIGENTAKLV
+574 LLGPKTAEAIKDNYTILE
-584 DKIYATVK
+584 
-592 LDCLA
+592 LDNIA
-597 VKGKTK
+597 VKGKTV
-603 GVNLY
+603 GVQIY
-608 TVLGT
+608 TVIDSKSATTLAAQKH
-613 HEWCMKN
+613 HEVMHAKYRDQDFEAVMAYCKSLQSEFGGVMK
-620 TSYVVDEQQH
+620 
-630 NKMLELYNMQLW
+630 
-642 DAATKFCLDLKKSN
+642 
-656 AFRGALDDYYDLWI
+656 DYYEMWTQRCEDL
-670 ERIEEMSKMDLP
+670 MQQDLP
-682 ANWDGI
+682 VNWDGVF
-688 YRATSK
+688 RATSK

>member
-1 MEIVSKIFTHWLFPI
+1 MLSKIFTHWLFPV
-16 VTCMALLTVHI
+16 VTCMVFLTVHI

-43 LQQTDAPSRSADIGI
+43 LQQTDIPVRSTDIGI
-58 VTIDEKAISKYGQFP
+58 VTLDEKAIEKYGQWP

-80 DIIWKLREAG
+80 DIIWRLREAG
-90 ANIIVLPILMSET
+90 ANIIVLPILMAET

-143 GDPIPYLFEWGG
+143 GDPIPYLFEWDG

-177 EVDGVVRRL
+177 EIDGVVRRL

-218 TDGGI
+218 NDGGI

-237 ENARIWLRWNKTF
+237 ANARIWLRWNKTF
-250 DKISA
+250 DEISA
-255 AEDDFSAFAGRM
+255 AETDFSAFSGRM

-279 FIASPTGPK
+279 FIATPTGPK
-288 HNYIPSAVSLQT
+288 HNYLPSAVSLQT
-300 MIDGETILRPWWS
+300 MMDGETILRPWWS
-313 RLAELSA
+313 RLLEIYA
-320 TVLLGLLIIV
+320 TLQLGFLIII
-330 AARFFAYRWA
+330 AARFFSYRWA
-340 AMVII
+340 GLTII
-345 WSVGGLLFGSW
+345 GSVGGLVFTSW
-356 WMWSGSLMLL
+356 WYWSTSLMLL

-372 ISVILVGFHA
+372 ISVVLVGFHA

-410 AKLQRQPDLLRLGGD
+410 NKLAKDPTLLKLGGE

-441 ISEHYGEDVQ
+441 ISEHYGKDVQ
-451 GLTKIMNRYMTAMT
+451 GLTVIMNRYMTAMT

-480 DAQMAFWNAPV
+480 DAQMAFWNAPL
-491 DNEKH
+491 DNKNH
-496 ATDAV
+496 AKDSV

-508 ESLDEFNEEVV
+508 ESLNEFNEEVV

-574 IIGENTAKLV
+574 ILGENTALAIE
-584 DKIYATVK
+584 DEYAVVR

-597 VKGKTK
+597 VKGKTQ

-608 TVLGT
+608 TVIGT
-613 HEWCMKN
+613 HEWANEN
-620 TSYVVDEQQH
+620 TSYVLDTQQH
-630 NKMLELYNMQLW
+630 DKMLELYKSQSW
-642 DAATKFCLDLKKSN
+642 KIATKFCNELKGG
-656 AFRGALDDYYDLWI
+656 FGGALDDYYDLWI
-670 ERIEEMSKMDLP
+670 ERIEEMKSKKLP
-682 ANWDGI
+682 KDWDGI

>member
-1 MEIVSKIFTHWLFPI
+1 MLSKVFTHWLVPVI
-16 VTCMALLTVHI
+16 TCLVLLTVHM

-43 LQQTDAPSRSADIGI
+43 LQQTDHPVRSSDIGI
-58 VTIDEKAISKYGQFP
+58 VTIDEKSLQKYGQWP

-80 DIIWKLREAG
+80 DIIWNLREAG
-90 ANIIVLPILMSET
+90 ANIIVLPILLAEE

-109 EDLAD
+109 QVLAD
-114 ALYQNGIV
+114 ALYQNGVV
-122 IAQVGSGQVNKG
+122 IAQVGSGQVNRG
-134 GMPRGVAKI
+134 GIPRGVAKI

-155 MLGPIPLLGQ
+155 MLGPIPQLGQ
-165 TADGVGVLNTVP
+165 DADGVGVLNTVP
-177 EVDGVVRRL
+177 EIDGVVRRL

-218 TDGGI
+218 NAGGI
-223 VAVRVKGFPIIKTD
+223 QAVRVKGFPIIQTD
-237 ENARIWLRWNKTF
+237 ESARIWLRWNKTF
-250 DKISA
+250 DEISA
-255 AEDDFSAFAGRM
+255 AETDFSAFAGRM

-279 FIASPTGPK
+279 FIASPTGPM
-288 HNYIPSAVSLQT
+288 HNYMPSAVSLQT
-300 MIDGETILRPWWS
+300 MMDGETILRPWWT
-313 RLAELSA
+313 RLAELAA
-320 TVLLGLLIIV
+320 TALLGLFIIIG
-330 AARFFAYRWA
+330 ARFFSYRWA
-340 AMVII
+340 AVTII
-345 WSVGGLLFGSW
+345 WSGMSLVGASW
-356 WMWSGSLMLL
+356 WLWSTQLLLL

-372 ISVILVGFHA
+372 VSVILVGFHA

-410 AKLQRQPDLLRLGGD
+410 AKLQKNPELLQLGGD

-430 IMFTDVRGFTN
+430 IMFTDVRGFTT

-465 KKILENNGTLDKYIG
+465 KKIIENNGTLDKYIG
-480 DAQMAFWNAPV
+480 DAQMAFWNAPL
-491 DNEKH
+491 DNDNH
-496 ATDAV
+496 AEDSV
-501 KTALEMM
+501 RTALAMM
-508 ESLDEFNEEVV
+508 ESLDEFNNEIV

-574 IIGENTAKLV
+574 LLGPKTAE
-584 DKIYATVK
+584 AVK
-592 LDCLA
+592 DDYTILELDNIA
-597 VKGKTK
+597 VKGKTV
-603 GVNLY
+603 GVQIY
-608 TVLGT
+608 TVIDSKSATTLAAQKH
-613 HEWCMKN
+613 HEVMHAKYRDQDFEAVIAYCKSLKLEFGGVMK
-620 TSYVVDEQQH
+620 
-630 NKMLELYNMQLW
+630 
-642 DAATKFCLDLKKSN
+642 
-656 AFRGALDDYYDLWI
+656 DYYEMWIQRCEDL
-670 ERIEEMSKMDLP
+670 MQQDLP
-682 ANWDGI
+682 VNWDGVF
-688 YRATSK
+688 RATSK

>member
-1 MEIVSKIFTHWLFPI
+1 MEIISRIFTHWLVPVI
-16 VTCMALLTVHI
+16 TCLVLLTVHM

-43 LQQTDAPSRSADIGI
+43 LQQTDHPVRSEDIGI
-58 VTIDEKAISKYGQFP
+58 VTIDEKAMEKYGQWP

-80 DIIWKLREAG
+80 DIIWNLREAG
-90 ANIIVLPILMSET
+90 ANIIVLPILLAEE

-109 EDLAD
+109 QVLAD
-114 ALYQNGIV
+114 ALYQNGVV
-122 IAQVGSGQVNKG
+122 IAQVGSGQVNRG
-134 GMPRGVAKI
+134 GIPRGVAKI

-155 MLGPIPLLGQ
+155 MLGPIPQLGQ
-165 TADGVGVLNTVP
+165 DADGVGVLNTVP
-177 EVDGVVRRL
+177 EIDGVVRRL

-218 TDGGI
+218 NAGGI
-223 VAVRVKGFPIIKTD
+223 QAVRVKGFPIIQTD
-237 ENARIWLRWNKTF
+237 ESARIWLRWNKTF
-250 DKISA
+250 DEISA
-255 AEDDFSAFAGRM
+255 AETDFSAFAGRM
-267 VIIGA
+267 VIIGS

-279 FIASPTGPK
+279 FIASPTGPM
-288 HNYIPSAVSLQT
+288 HNYMPSAVSLQT
-300 MIDGETILRPWWS
+300 MLDGETIQRPYWAK
-313 RLAELSA
+313 LAELSA
-320 TVLLGLLIIV
+320 TLLFGLFIII

-340 AMVII
+340 AMTII
-345 WSVGGLLFGSW
+345 WSGMALLGGSYYLWTTQLL
-356 WMWSGSLMLL
+356 LL

-372 ISVILVGFHA
+372 ISLVLVGFHA

-410 AKLQRQPDLLRLGGD
+410 AKLQKNPELLQLGGD

-430 IMFTDVRGFTN
+430 IMFTDVRGFTT

-465 KKILENNGTLDKYIG
+465 KKIIENNGTLDKYIG
-480 DAQMAFWNAPV
+480 DAQMAFWNAPL
-491 DNEKH
+491 DNDNH
-496 ATDAV
+496 AEDSV
-501 KTALEMM
+501 RTALAMM
-508 ESLDEFNEEVV
+508 ESLDEFNKEIAD
-519 SEGIP
+519 EGIP

-574 IIGENTAKLV
+574 LLGPKTAEAIKDDYTILE
-584 DKIYATVK
+584 
-592 LDCLA
+592 LDNIA
-597 VKGKTK
+597 VKGKTV
-603 GVNLY
+603 GVQIY
-608 TVLGT
+608 TVIDSKSATTLAAQKH
-613 HEWCMKN
+613 HEVMHAKYRDQDFEAVMAYCKSLKPEFNGVMK
-620 TSYVVDEQQH
+620 
-630 NKMLELYNMQLW
+630 
-642 DAATKFCLDLKKSN
+642 
-656 AFRGALDDYYDLWI
+656 DYYEMWIQRCEDL
-670 ERIEEMSKMDLP
+670 MQQDLP
-682 ANWDGI
+682 VNWDGVF
-688 YRATSK
+688 RATSK

>member
-1 MEIVSKIFTHWLFPI
+1 MEIISRIFTHWLVPVI
-16 VTCMALLTVHI
+16 TCLVLLTVHM

-43 LQQTDAPSRSADIGI
+43 LQQTDHPVRSEDIGI
-58 VTIDEKAISKYGQFP
+58 VTIDEKAMEKYGQWP

-80 DIIWKLREAG
+80 DIIWNLRKAG
-90 ANIIVLPILMSET
+90 ANIIVLPILLAEE

-109 EDLAD
+109 QVLAD
-114 ALYQNGIV
+114 ALYQNGVV
-122 IAQVGSGQVNKG
+122 IAQVGSGQVNRG
-134 GMPRGVAKI
+134 GIPRGVAKI

-155 MLGPIPLLGQ
+155 MLGPIPQLGQ
-165 TADGVGVLNTVP
+165 DADGVGVLNTVP
-177 EVDGVVRRL
+177 EIDGVVRRL

-218 TDGGI
+218 NAGGI
-223 VAVRVKGFPIIKTD
+223 QAVRVKGFPIISTD
-237 ENARIWLRWNKTF
+237 ESARIWLRWNKTF
-250 DKISA
+250 DEISA
-255 AEDDFSAFAGRM
+255 AETDFSAFAGRM
-267 VIIGA
+267 VIIGS

-279 FIASPTGPK
+279 FIASPTGPM
-288 HNYIPSAVSLQT
+288 HNYMPSAVSLQT
-300 MIDGETILRPWWS
+300 MLDGETIQRPYWAK
-313 RLAELSA
+313 LAELSA
-320 TVLLGLLIIV
+320 TLLFGLFIII

-340 AMVII
+340 AMSII
-345 WSVGGLLFGSW
+345 WSGMALLGGSYYLWTTQLL
-356 WMWSGSLMLL
+356 LL

-372 ISVILVGFHA
+372 VSLVLVGFHA

-410 AKLQRQPDLLRLGGD
+410 AKLQKNPELLQLGGD

-430 IMFTDVRGFTN
+430 IMFTDVRGFTT

-465 KKILENNGTLDKYIG
+465 KKIIENNGTLDKYIG
-480 DAQMAFWNAPV
+480 DAQMAFWNAPL
-491 DNEKH
+491 DNDNH
-496 ATDAV
+496 AEDSV
-501 KTALEMM
+501 RTALAMM
-508 ESLDEFNEEVV
+508 ESLDEFNNEIAD
-519 SEGIP
+519 EGIP

-574 IIGENTAKLV
+574 LLGPKTAE
-584 DKIYATVK
+584 AVK
-592 LDCLA
+592 DDYTILELDNIA
-597 VKGKTK
+597 VKGKTV
-603 GVNLY
+603 GVQIY
-608 TVLGT
+608 TVIDSKSATTLAAQKH
-613 HEWCMKN
+613 HEVMHAKYRDQDFEAVMSYCKSLQSEFGGVMK
-620 TSYVVDEQQH
+620 
-630 NKMLELYNMQLW
+630 
-642 DAATKFCLDLKKSN
+642 
-656 AFRGALDDYYDLWI
+656 DYYEMWIQRCEDL
-670 ERIEEMSKMDLP
+670 MQQDLP
-682 ANWDGI
+682 VNWDGVF
-688 YRATSK
+688 RATSK